1 MTRDLGPSLFQCLI
15 TKSVCCLHEGLTC
28 CRFSY
33 RWSEVSVHRRLAME
47 DGHRFMSVTCLIL
60 PPTFPRGPRWRRS
73 GHTSFRPVGMLLDPL
88 THTHRYFHY
97 RRGCTV
103 PTPIVTGKWENR
115 SYLCGFWNLISLL
128 IEFILFDNLYCSQI
142 TVLIKPVYFKSCE
155 GKLAYRLFINRIYL
169 L

>member
-15 TKSVCCLHEGLTC
+15 TKSVCCLHEGLKC
-28 CRFSY
+28 CRFCY
-33 RWSEVSVHRRLAME
+33 RWSKVSVHRSLATE

-60 PPTFPRGPRWRRS
+60 PPRRS
-73 GHTSFRPVGMLLDPL
+73 PAVPGGAAPATLPSVPWECSSTRS
-88 THTHRYFHY
+88 HTHRYFHY

-128 IEFILFDNLYCSQI
+128 IQFILFDNLYCSQI
-142 TVLIKPVYFKSCE
+142 TLLIKPEYCKSCG
-155 GKLAYRLFINRIYL
+155 GKL
-169 L
+169 

>member
-33 RWSEVSVHRRLAME
+33 ICSKVSVHRRLLTE

-60 PPTFPRGPRWRRS
+60 LPTFPRGPRWRRS

-88 THTHRYFHY
+88 THTLVVPLQTWLHCANSDCNWKMGKQIVSL
-97 RRGCTV
+97 RR
-103 PTPIVTGKWENR
+103 
-115 SYLCGFWNLISLL
+115 L
-128 IEFILFDNLYCSQI
+128 
-142 TVLIKPVYFKSCE
+142 
-155 GKLAYRLFINRIYL
+155 KLNFFVDTIYII
-169 L
+169 